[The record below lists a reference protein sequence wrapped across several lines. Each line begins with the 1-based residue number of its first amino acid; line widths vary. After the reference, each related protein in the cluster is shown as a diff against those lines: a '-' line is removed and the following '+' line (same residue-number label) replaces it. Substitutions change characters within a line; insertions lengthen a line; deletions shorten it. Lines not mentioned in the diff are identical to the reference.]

1 MDDTFAFLGLPKI
14 SIGNETRSEHAHV
27 AHRQRETRA
36 RARARAPSPYPWAF
50 VLSGRYSLASRLRPR
65 ACRQRT
71 RVVLLTC
78 ARVRGAVCVHGKAGV
93 MDVLNAF
100 EGSVRIGRKEVAPDT
115 LNVGACDVVPSGMQ
129 RESRYGALHH
139 IIEPALLR
147 RLRRYYEPANKR
159 LYKFLGR
166 DLGW

>member
-1 MDDTFAFLGLPKI
+1 MCT
-14 SIGNETRSEHAHV
+14 
-27 AHRQRETRA
+27 
-36 RARARAPSPYPWAF
+36 
-50 VLSGRYSLASRLRPR
+50 
-65 ACRQRT
+65 
-71 RVVLLTC
+71 
-78 ARVRGAVCVHGKAGV
+78 AVCVHGKAGV